1 MVDSQTQSV
10 IESLPGAALVVDPD
24 GRIRAGNESTP
35 VVFGLGVREIVG
47 ATLSELVARDV
58 LPRAT
63 RERFELLTADIGT
76 DSEAR
81 TFRSEVRRGDGPLKQ
96 YMMRLSPYVV
106 DGEFEG
112 VLWSIRDVSTT
123 QRYDETVDALQQATR
138 ELLAAETPE
147 SVYETC
153 GRAANEVLGF
163 PGVGVREYDP
173 DEHVLRHVTFG
184 ATIEDVG
191 NRPPYDIET
200 SPHGRA
206 FRRGETVVDE
216 EISPEAD
223 PYEREAFTAAMYL
236 PIGRYGILSI
246 GKVAGTF
253 DETDVRFAE
262 ILAENTAAAMRQV
275 EQTLRLEEQR
285 ERLMRQNDRLD
296 EFASVLAHDLRN
308 PLNVGEGSFELY
320 RETGDEDAAADVE
333 YAFGRMREL
342 IDEVLALARDG
353 QQVDDM
359 SPVELTNVARSA
371 WANVDADD
379 ISLDVETDAVVEA
392 DDRRLKRL
400 FENLLRNAVDHGS
413 AADGVTA
420 DVTSVRVDDIDSGFC
435 VADDGVGIPADER
448 DTVFETGVTSS
459 ETGTGLG
466 LAIVE
471 QIVDAHGWT
480 VTVTES
486 EAGGARFAVGDV
498 TVVED

>member
-1 MVDSQTQSV
+1 MVDSQTESV

-35 VVFGLGVREIVG
+35 VVFGADVEDIVG
-47 ATLSELVARDV
+47 ATLSELVGRDL
-58 LPRAT
+58 LPQAT
-63 RERFELLTADIGT
+63 RERFELLTADMGT
-76 DSEAR
+76 DADAR
-81 TFRSEVRRGDGPLKQ
+81 TFRSGIRRGDGPLKQ

-106 DGEFEG
+106 DEEYAG
-112 VLWSIRDVSTT
+112 VLWSIRDVGTT
-123 QRYDETVDALQQATR
+123 QRYEETVDALQGATR
-138 ELLAAETPE
+138 ELLAAETRE
-147 SVYETC
+147 AVYETC

-173 DEHVLRHVTFG
+173 DDHVLRHVTFG
-184 ATIEDVG
+184 ATIDDVG
-191 NRPPYDIET
+191 SRPPYDIET

-206 FRRGETVVDE
+206 FQRGETVVDDD
-216 EISPEAD
+216 IDPETD
-223 PYEREAFTAAMYL
+223 PYDRRAFTAAMYL

-285 ERLMRQNDRLD
+285 ERLIRQNERLD

-308 PLNVGEGSFELY
+308 PLNVGEGSFERY
-320 RETGDEDAAADVE
+320 RETGDADAAADVE

-353 QQVDDM
+353 QQVDDLT
-359 SPVELTNVARSA
+359 PVELANVARSA
-371 WANVDADD
+371 WANVDADGV
-379 ISLDVETDAVVEA
+379 SLEVETDAVVAA
-392 DDRRLKRL
+392 DERRLKRL
-400 FENLLRNAVDHGS
+400 FENLLRNSVEHGS
-413 AADGVTA
+413 ADGDGVTTILVA
-420 DVTSVRVDDIDSGFC
+420 DLGSGFV
-435 VADDGVGIPADER
+435 VADDGVGIPAAER
-448 DTVFETGVTSS
+448 DTVFETGVTSN
-459 ETGTGLG
+459 EDGTGLG

-480 VTVTES
+480 VTVAES
-486 EAGGARFAVGDV
+486 ESGGARFEV
-498 TVVED
+498 TGVSVVEG